1 MLSYTTVNF
10 PQLSLPAPL
19 LVVLGGVLPNLED
32 VGDPPWRYPSLV
44 VLVVLLGVFFLG
56 GHLERWWSCLKAL
69 LNRNG

>member
-19 LVVLGGVLPNLED
+19 LVVLGGVLPDLED

-44 VLVVLLGVFFLG
+44 VLVVLLGVFFP
-56 GHLERWWSCLKAL
+56 WWSFGDVVVVLEGIVK
-69 LNRNG
+69 